1 MVVTSYTWCPG
12 QLGRL
17 RMYLQVGS
25 ESLAARILGPAPA
38 VGSKQSIALGRI
50 FRTWCAPCKTM
61 YRARRHLACHFEMRS
76 LLCVHVYVYVYCMEV
91 SPAED

>member
-1 MVVTSYTWCPG
+1 MPTVGTSSTWCPG

-50 FRTWCAPCKTM
+50 FRTWCALCKPM
-61 YRARRHLACHFEMRS
+61 SRAHFEMRP
-76 LLCVHVYVYVYCMEV
+76 LLCVYVYVYVYVYCMEV